1 MLKKIQKYTQKP
13 WYVLLI
19 AGLLAIDHFV
29 LVLPADLLAISAML
43 VKRKEIWLKAFIL
56 AVGSSLGVLLMVVLV
71 QANFHFDF
79 HSSWIENFFKQ
90 YGLGTIFILGTLP
103 VPQQPAAILAALSG
117 VSSFKIFL
125 MCFIG
130 RLLKFEFYAY
140 LILRTIK
147 S

>member
-13 WYVLLI
+13 WYVFLI
-19 AGLLAIDHFV
+19 AGLLAIDHFI
-29 LVLPADLLAISAML
+29 LFLPADFLAISAML
-43 VKRKEIWLKAFIL
+43 GKRNEVWLKAFVL
-56 AVGSSLGVLLMVVLV
+56 AVGSSLGVLLLVVLV

-90 YGLGTIFILGTLP
+90 YGLGTIFILGAMP

-125 MCFIG
+125 MCFLG
-130 RLLKFEFYAY
+130 RLLKFEFYAWIY
-140 LILRTIK
+140 TK
-147 S
+147 VK